1 MQKFGF
7 DTAANEPVI
16 SLPKNIAK
24 RGRIEGRNKKH
35 RYFYDYDTHGVH
47 LYQIVR
53 KMRGIMT
60 LLQQKAIMYLS
71 SCYINQIP
79 AVLQWQP
86 PRFVLN
92 SKVDRM
98 FFLV

>member
-1 MQKFGF
+1 MMYCHASQ
-7 DTAANEPVI
+7 DA
-16 SLPKNIAK
+16 
-24 RGRIEGRNKKH
+24 
-35 RYFYDYDTHGVH
+35 YFYDYQTHGVH

-92 SKVDRM
+92 SEGGPDV
-98 FFLV
+98 FFWSNFS